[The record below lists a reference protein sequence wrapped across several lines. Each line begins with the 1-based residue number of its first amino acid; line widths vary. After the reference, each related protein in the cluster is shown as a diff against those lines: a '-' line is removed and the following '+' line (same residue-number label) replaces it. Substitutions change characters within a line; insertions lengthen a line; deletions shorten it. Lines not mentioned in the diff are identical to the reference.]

1 MVSQPGSSTPGLQ
14 LNVPDAV
21 DRATASQGGNVC
33 SGTQP
38 GKKLFSGMATDM
50 LSESRGVVHLAVH
63 ARPGAKRNAVV
74 GLHDGALK
82 LAVSAPPV
90 DGKANDAITSFIA
103 ESMRLPGRNVAVVS
117 GQTSR
122 RKVLS
127 IAGITL
133 EEVRRRIEQ
142 LLGERN

>member
-1 MVSQPGSSTPGLQ
+1 
-14 LNVPDAV
+14 
-21 DRATASQGGNVC
+21 
-33 SGTQP
+33 
-38 GKKLFSGMATDM
+38 M
-50 LSESRGVVHLAVH
+50 LSESRGVVRLAIH
-63 ARPGAKRNAVV
+63 AQPGAKRNAVV

-90 DGKANDAITSFIA
+90 EGKANDAITSFIA
-103 ESMRLPGRNVAVVS
+103 ESIKLPARNVTVLS

-127 IAGITL
+127 LEGITL
-133 EEVRRRIEQ
+133 ADARTRIEQ